1 MNTSLITFA
10 VLTVIFLVSQAYIS
24 KSTDETE
31 QYKYEVLQK
40 LEALEI
46 RKYESAKFS
55 YVTMEG
61 NTYKQTSGQG
71 FRMLAGYIFGGNE
84 SNKKIAMTSPV
95 AMSMDDSTTMIFM
108 VPSNYELTDL
118 PKPDDDRV
126 KFKVEPEKYMA
137 AIRFGG
143 WANDKKIEEHQQ
155 ELIRLLEKHNIK
167 HFGNLSFFGYNP
179 PYDVVN
185 RRNEVIVEID
195 KASLNEI

>member
-1 MNTSLITFA
+1 MKATLITLGA
-10 VLTVIFLVSQAYIS
+10 LTIIFMISQAYIS

-31 QYKYEVLQK
+31 QYKYEVLQQ
-40 LEALEI
+40 LEELEI
-46 RKYESAKFS
+46 RKYESANFS

-61 NTYKQTSGQG
+61 TTYKETSGQG

-84 SNKKIAMTSPV
+84 SNEKIAMTSPV
-95 AMSMDDSTTMIFM
+95 AMSMDDSTTMMFM
-108 VPSNYELTDL
+108 VPSSYKLEDL
-118 PKPDDDRV
+118 PKPNNTSV

-143 WANDKKIEEHQQ
+143 WANDKKIAEHQE

-167 HFGNLSFFGYNP
+167 HFGNFSFFGYNP
-179 PYDVVN
+179 PYQVAN

-195 KASLNEI
+195 KNTLNGI